1 MPTLPKRQLKDLG
14 KWTKMLFDKILVA
27 AEGYRVNI
35 DSLLKEKNKG
45 NRCYHNGKGMRE
57 CKAPRAEDIITF
69 RRIGTFHE
77 YIGAMDFKKRPGGLD
92 GV

>member
-69 RRIGTFHE
+69 RRIRGTFHE
-77 YIGAMDFKKRPGGLD
+77 YIGAMDF
-92 GV
+92 

>member
-57 CKAPRAEDIITF
+57 CKR
-69 RRIGTFHE
+69 TFHE
-77 YIGAMDFKKRPGGLD
+77 YIGAMDF
-92 GV
+92 